1 MHNAL
6 QKFQFALRAAARVH
20 LDRTLGGN
28 RDHRDSGR
36 NVVAR
41 LVKGQGQSP
50 GDKLYEQWQAT
61 YAGVDSIHGG

>member
-1 MHNAL
+1 MENAL
-6 QKFQFALRAAARVH
+6 QEFQFALRAARVH

-28 RDHRDSGR
+28 RDHRDSGC

-61 YAGVDSIHGG
+61 DAGMDSIHGG